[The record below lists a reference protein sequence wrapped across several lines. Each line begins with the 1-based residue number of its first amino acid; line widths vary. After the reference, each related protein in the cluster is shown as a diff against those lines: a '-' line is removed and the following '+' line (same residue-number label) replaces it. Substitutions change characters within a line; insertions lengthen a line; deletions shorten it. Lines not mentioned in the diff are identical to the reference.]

1 MLACKNKY
9 GLENKCMGIEIERK
23 FLMKSDEWKVHV
35 TETHVIKQGYLQSG
49 MDTTQQSSVRIRI
62 SNKQANIN
70 VKSAELSAVRQEF
83 EYEIPLHDAEQMLR
97 TLCGGV
103 VIEKTRFYV
112 PYESH
117 LWEIDIFSG
126 ENTGLQMAEVELGSL
141 DEHFEKPDWLGPEVS
156 HDERY
161 YNNYLIKNPYHKWRT

>member
-1 MLACKNKY
+1 
-9 GLENKCMGIEIERK
+9 MGIEIERK
-23 FLMKSDEWKVHV
+23 FMMKNDEWKAHV

-49 MDTTQQSSVRIRI
+49 FDTSQKSSVRIRI
-62 SNKQANIN
+62 SNKTANIN

-83 EYEIPLHDAEQMLR
+83 EYEIPLHDAEEMLR
-97 TLCGGV
+97 TLCNGV

-117 LWEIDIFSG
+117 LWEIDVFNG
-126 ENTGLQMAEVELGSL
+126 DNEGLQMAEVELASL
-141 DEHFEKPDWLGPEVS
+141 DEHFERPDWLGPEVS

-161 YNNYLIKNPYHKWRT
+161 YNNYLIKHPYSQWRV